1 MQMPRGGG
9 GGMRYIDQDSWEA
22 LVLSDQIFWQ
32 LNSGLVTKPSV
43 ELCLFLPPSFLFE
56 EPREGAALPLVRR
69 RRRGPAEAR
78 WPSGGECRTWG
89 RLGLVDG
96 LAGARLLPDRLL
108 HCPFLP
114 RVSCCRRSS
123 LRNKTRESMSIGGQ
137 IDGILP

>member
-78 WPSGGECRTWG
+78 
-89 RLGLVDG
+89 
-96 LAGARLLPDRLL
+96 
-108 HCPFLP
+108 
-114 RVSCCRRSS
+114 
-123 LRNKTRESMSIGGQ
+123 
-137 IDGILP
+137 